1 MKKLMTIIYTLIFIV
16 ILGAFLFP
24 VFARPGIYSHRP
36 TAHAN
41 MKQLGTGFLIYAV
54 DYDERLPNA
63 TSQTTV
69 KSQLN
74 PYVKNDSLWDPI
86 KDTTLPVKF
95 NMNIAGTLSTDKPI
109 GYPKA
114 DQTEITLAYALTDPK
129 QKSQGAFITRQDS
142 SAKFIR
148 LPELFD
154 SLQFQIDRTNV
165 TLAPT
170 DYIAP
175 TSEELLKDQVK

>member
-1 MKKLMTIIYTLIFIV
+1 MKQLMTFIYALIFIA
-16 ILGAFLFP
+16 ILGVLLFP
-24 VFARPGIYSHRP
+24 VFAGPGSLRPAAY
-36 TAHAN
+36 AN

-74 PYVKNDSLWDPI
+74 PYVKNDSLWEPI
-86 KDTTLPVKF
+86 KETTFPVKF
-95 NMNIAGTLSTDKPI
+95 NLNIAGTLSTDKPI

-114 DQTEITLAYALTDPK
+114 DQTEITLAYALTDPN
-129 QKSQGAFITRQDS
+129 QKIQGAFITRQDY
-142 SAKFIR
+142 SAIFVR

-154 SLQFQIDRTNV
+154 SLQFQFDRTGV

-175 TSEELLKDQVK
+175 RFEEVFKDQVK